1 MNMFG
6 WDVFGSRTRIPWEML
21 GHSGLADLR
30 E

>member
-6 WDVFGSRTRIPWEML
+6 WDVFGSRTWVPWEML
-21 GHSGLADLR
+21 GHSGLEDLR